1 MSKESAT
8 FFSNKGR
15 LTQSD
20 FALKTTTLSVPVIAM
35 KTKNRVYIMTKQ
47 NEGIADK
54 ALPLKSRIFII
65 DKSLGIGG
73 SGLKTDFKIVLKRA
87 RKIAKNFSFVYGKSI
102 SANILTNELSTFFQE
117 FTYSSGTRPFG
128 LCIFITGFSN
138 EGPELFQINPDGNIF
153 CIKANMI
160 GKKANQG
167 LQFLNKRWNI
177 NLNHEESILTCF
189 LSLREISD
197 GRLKHSELNIAL
209 IDQGG
214 VFKILNKIEIKKLFS
229 ELDVKNE

>member
-1 MSKESAT
+1 MSKETTS

-20 FALKTTTLSVPVIAM
+20 FALKTAFYSEPIIAM
-35 KTKNRVYIMTKQ
+35 KTKKSVYILSKQ
-47 NEGIADK
+47 NERMEDK
-54 ALPLKSRIFII
+54 ALPLKSKIFII

-73 SGLKTDFKIVLKRA
+73 CGLKTDFKIVLKRA
-87 RKIAKNFSFVYGKSI
+87 RKIAKNFSYVYGKSI

-128 LCIFITGFSN
+128 LCIFIIGFSN

-189 LSLREISD
+189 LSLKEISD
-197 GRLKHSELNIAL
+197 GQLKHSDVNVAF
-209 IDQGG
+209 IDQVG
-214 VFKILNKIEIKKLFS
+214 VFRILNKIEIKKLFS
-229 ELDVKNE
+229 DLEETT